1 MQRSNRYL
9 SWQTLVS
16 PRLLVLQKKLMNL
29 LEHSDMLL
37 LRSSE
42 KSLMDLHVIY
52 GVLAAYAMPFFVEL
66 FPLIMTLRER
76 QLNLPYK
83 AVLCLISQPGITS
96 PKLRKTLL
104 DALLIRILLRGL
116 MQLKPFST
124 LGLVIYSSDT
134 INALY
139 LVIK

>member
-1 MQRSNRYL
+1 
-9 SWQTLVS
+9 
-16 PRLLVLQKKLMNL
+16 MNL

-42 KSLMDLHVIY
+42 KSLMDPHVIY

-96 PKLRKTLL
+96 PKLRKTSL

-116 MQLKPFST
+116 MQPKLFST
-124 LGLVIYSSDT
+124 LGLVIYSDT